1 MSDPKSAWHQL
12 RAGNELFYVPAAGR
26 RPKPMNQTPTAAVFR
41 CADSP
46 VGSAMVFGQSWGSL
60 FEVSTWGHVI
70 DSGVLAT
77 IEYAVDTLE
86 VPLIVILGHDE
97 CPAMHAAMR
106 AWDEA
111 VIPDGVARVPVQQG
125 IASIVRRGV
134 GTESV
139 KAVTAA
145 HIVETGV
152 ALTQRSP
159 SIASSIDTGR
169 CAIVCAGIDSDSGYL
184 RTYATIGPVGD
195 VSDTLLEC
203 V

>member
-1 MSDPKSAWHQL
+1 MSDPKNAWHQL

-26 RPKPMNQTPTAAVFR
+26 RRKPIVHTPTAAVFR

-46 VGSAMVFGQSWGSL
+46 VGSAMAFGQSWGSL
-60 FEVSTWGHVI
+60 LEVSTWGHVI
-70 DSGVLAT
+70 DAGVLAT
-77 IEYAVDTLE
+77 MEYAVDTLG

-97 CPAMHAAMR
+97 CPAVHAAMR
-106 AWDEA
+106 AWDDA
-111 VIPDGVARVPVQQG
+111 VIPDGAARIPVQQG

-134 GTESV
+134 GTDSV

-145 HIVETGV
+145 HMVETGV
-152 ALTQRSP
+152 ALTERSP
-159 SIASSIDTGR
+159 LIAKHVDAGQ
-169 CAIVCAGIDSDSGYL
+169 CAIVCAGIDSDSGHL

-195 VSDTLLEC
+195 VPDSLLEC